1 MMTGDLHTMKKIL
14 SLLLAFS
21 LTLSLTAC
29 GGTKQSGNTSDTPD
43 ASTADNEALHF
54 ALGTPLTKESE
65 YRDDDGT
72 VLLTVKYE
80 LPQLELRTED
90 DASYEL
96 DASAQADICRTF
108 NAEMQKVAEQFESSA
123 QETLESAKED
133 YASLDE
139 EFQAEWTNYAEE
151 LTIGTTY
158 QTDGLLSV
166 LGNGYFNGGGVHP
179 TAYTRTWNFDL
190 TTGEFITFDSLTGS
204 TNPLSQTLVYALTST
219 IFDEIDEQGLS
230 ENYFDDYESSVN
242 DLSTNANFYFQDSGM
257 VIEFD
262 VYVLAPYVCGPQAF
276 DISYDKFYYALDEH
290 TQSLFDL
297 PQDTVIVSDYLT
309 TQVLWSWF
317 NMSMPPLASDT
328 PEITTA
334 DGVERYRVAL
344 GNVNTLDSLRELLCR
359 HVSEE
364 LADEWLSDGQF
375 VEENGVLYISMG
387 ERGSDITIGSMEYS
401 VELDGNSGELTQTV
415 HRQDF
420 DTAGKAF
427 LTGETDDYIYPFNL
441 ENGHAVFSSFPCP
454 L

>member
-1 MMTGDLHTMKKIL
+1 MKKFI

-29 GGTKQSGNTSDTPD
+29 GGTKQSDNASAAPD
-43 ASTADNEALHF
+43 ASAADSEENAELQF
-54 ALGTPLTKESE
+54 ALGVPLTKESE
-65 YRDDDGT
+65 YTDDDGT

-80 LPQLELRTED
+80 LPQLELHTAD
-90 DASYEL
+90 GALFEL
-96 DASAQADICRTF
+96 DSSAQADVCRTF
-108 NAEMQKVAEQFESSA
+108 NTEMQKVAEQFESSA
-123 QETLESAKED
+123 QEETLEAAREA
-133 YASLDE
+133 YAGIDKAS
-139 EFQAEWTNYAEE
+139 QAEWTNYAEE

-158 QTDGLLSV
+158 QTDGLLSI
-166 LGNGYFNGGGVHP
+166 LGNGYFSGGGAHP

-190 TTGEFITFDSLTGS
+190 TTGEFITFDSLTGNN
-204 TNPLSQTLVYALTST
+204 NPLGKTLSYALTSA

-230 ENYFDDYESSVN
+230 ENYFDDYESSVD

-257 VIEFD
+257 VVEFD
-262 VYVLAPYVCGPQAF
+262 VYVLAPYACGPQAF

-290 TQSLFDL
+290 TQSLFSL

-328 PEITTA
+328 PEITTS

-344 GNVNTLDSLRELLCR
+344 GNVNTLASLRTLLCR

-401 VELDGNSGELTQTV
+401 VKLDGDRGELTQTV

-427 LTGETDDYIYPFNL
+427 LTGETDDHIYPFTL

>member
-1 MMTGDLHTMKKIL
+1 MKKIL
-14 SLLLAFS
+14 SLLLAFL

-29 GGTKQSGNTSDTPD
+29 GMAKPSGDSPDTPD
-43 ASTADNEALHF
+43 ASAADNEELHF

-65 YRDDDGT
+65 YKDDDGT
-72 VLLTVKYE
+72 VLLTVKCE
-80 LPQLELRTED
+80 LPQLELHTED
-90 DASYEL
+90 DALFEL
-96 DASAQADICRTF
+96 DASAQAEICRAF
-108 NAEMQKVAEQFESSA
+108 NTEMQKVAEEFESSA
-123 QETLESAKED
+123 QETLEFAKED
-133 YASLDE
+133 YAGLDKE
-139 EFQAEWTNYAEE
+139 SPAGWTNYAEE
-151 LTIGTTY
+151 LTIETTY

-166 LGNGYFNGGGVHP
+166 LGNGYFNGGGAHP
-179 TAYTRTWNFDL
+179 TVYTRTWNFDL
-190 TTGEFITFDSLTGS
+190 TTGAFITFDSLTGS
-204 TNPLSQTLVYALTST
+204 ENPLGQTLRYALTSA
-219 IFDEIDEQGLS
+219 ILDEIDAQGLS
-230 ENYFDDYESSVN
+230 SDYFNDYESSVS

-257 VIEFD
+257 VVEFD
-262 VYVLAPYVCGPQAF
+262 VYVLGPYAAGPQVF

-290 TQSLFDL
+290 TQSLFSL

-334 DGVERYRVAL
+334 DGVERYRVSL
-344 GNVNTLDSLRELLCR
+344 GDVNTLASLRALLCR

-387 ERGSDITIGSMEYS
+387 ERGSDITIGSMEYG
-401 VELDGNSGELTQTV
+401 VELNGDSGELTQTV

-420 DTAGKAF
+420 DTDGKAF
-427 LTGETDDYIYPFNL
+427 LTGETDSYIYPFDL